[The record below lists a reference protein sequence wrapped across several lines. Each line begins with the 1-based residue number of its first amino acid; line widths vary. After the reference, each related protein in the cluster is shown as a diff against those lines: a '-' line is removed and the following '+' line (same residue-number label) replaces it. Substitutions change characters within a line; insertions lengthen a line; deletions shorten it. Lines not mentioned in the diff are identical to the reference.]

1 MTTTTTV
8 ARCPECHSER
18 PDMSRVCDAC
28 GAPPAG
34 SEARTGD
41 PLEGVRAADIEPYVA
56 LRYIARLFKVL
67 AVLILLMLLGEVVL
81 GLMIDGRAALTTL
94 LGEATRLLVLA
105 GMLWAAG
112 DIAVLMIDA
121 GPRPARRAHPAR
133 PHQRAAAP
141 GHADRARADARAGR
155 RRRAPTDALSA
166 RWARLSSASTSAARS

>member
-8 ARCPECHSER
+8 ARCPECNSER
-18 PDMSRVCDAC
+18 PDMTRVCDAC

-34 SEARTGD
+34 SEARTGE
-41 PLEGVRAADIEPYVA
+41 PLEGVRAADIEPYIA

-81 GLMIDGRAALTTL
+81 GLLIDGRAALTTL

-121 GPRPARRAHPAR
+121 GHDLRVARILL
-133 PHQRAAAP
+133 
-141 GHADRARADARAGR
+141 GR
-155 RRRAPTDALSA
+155 IT
-166 RWARLSSASTSAARS
+166 ARLHQDTPTALEPTREPAGAGAPRRMP